1 MAAAL
6 ECWSSRASTD
16 EDMVEQVLMRTQDRS
31 ETSSSSTTT
40 AAASLQLSD
49 QSSNLSL
56 KDTIS
61 SSSAMQKRL
70 QRLSRN
76 VSEAIASLKNSL
88 NLDSPRDSQVQLTSS
103 QQGNCNGNKS
113 ERCRKV
119 VWASV
124 VRNLT
129 QLYPGSQLPEKL
141 VSNIRKHYDSM
152 PLSYAQAGFDMKEV
166 FLHIKLIEQALVDEQ
181 PAIMIQEV
189 SDNEAQG
196 SVYKLTFVCNSS
208 ISWPAMS
215 GALDS
220 ASICCKKIQIF
231 EKKGFTLGVVLLLV
245 QAGQEKSFKARIEN
259 ALKSSVKKSKSTT
272 VKLPF
277 GLCGCQE
284 ENTKGNFGEIEEDP
298 CEQNCRNGIE
308 NSNVKIQLEMPL
320 PTSSIV
326 VSVDEWQTINSGGDE
341 IGKWLLNSDNLEF
354 IDQIGPSSFKGVY
367 KGKRVGI
374 EKLKGCDKGNS
385 YELEL
390 HKDLLELMTCGHKN
404 ILQFYGICVDEN
416 HGLCVVTKL
425 MEGGSV
431 NELMLKNKKL
441 QTKEIVRIATDVAE
455 GLKFMND
462 HGVAYR
468 DLNTQRISLD
478 RHGNAC
484 LGDMGI
490 VTACKS
496 MGEAMEYET
505 DGYRWL
511 APEIIAG
518 DPENITETWMSNA
531 YSFGMVVWEMVTGE
545 AAYAAYSPVQAAV
558 GIAACGLRPEIPK
571 DCPPILKS
579 LMTKCWNNSP
589 SKRPQFSEILSIL
602 LRPSNNINR

>member
-16 EDMVEQVLMRTQDRS
+16 EDTVEQVLMRTEDRS
-31 ETSSSSTTT
+31 E
-40 AAASLQLSD
+40 AISLQHQHKQD
-49 QSSNLSL
+49 ASNPAI
-56 KDTIS
+56 KDYP
-61 SSSAMQKRL
+61 SASNMQKKL
-70 QRLSRN
+70 QKLSRN

-88 NLDSPRDSQVQLTSS
+88 NLDSPRGCGDSVLQMQQLNGSNGVSS
-103 QQGNCNGNKS
+103 SSSGKVDG
-113 ERCRKV
+113 CRKV

-141 VSNIRKHYDSM
+141 VSNIRKHYDSL
-152 PLSYAQAGFDMKEV
+152 PLSYAQAGFDMKDV
-166 FLHIKLIEQALVDEQ
+166 FLHIKLIEQASVDET
-181 PAIMIQEV
+181 PAIMINEV
-189 SDNEAQG
+189 SDDEVLG
-196 SVYKLTFVCNSS
+196 SVFKLTFACNSS

-215 GALDS
+215 GSLDN

-245 QAGQEKSFKARIEN
+245 QAGQEKSFKNRIES
-259 ALKSSVKKSKSTT
+259 ALKYAIKKPKQTT

-284 ENTKGNFGEIEEDP
+284 ENARGRDFGEIEEDP
-298 CEQNCRNGIE
+298 SELNYRNGGD
-308 NSNVKIQLEMPL
+308 NLNVKIQLELPL
-320 PTSSIV
+320 PASSFV
-326 VSVDEWQTINSGGDE
+326 VSVDEWQTIQSGGDE
-341 IGKWLLNSDNLEF
+341 IRKWLLNSDNLEF
-354 IDQIGPSSFKGVY
+354 ADQIGPNSFKGVY

-374 EKLKGCDKGNS
+374 EKLKGCDKGNF
-385 YELEL
+385 YNFDLR
-390 HKDLLELMTCGHKN
+390 KDLLELMTCGHRN
-404 ILQFYGICVDEN
+404 ILQFYGVCIDEN

-431 NELMLKNKKL
+431 NDLILKNKKL
-441 QTKEIVRIATDVAE
+441 QTKEIARIATDIAE
-455 GLKFMND
+455 GIKFIND
-462 HGVAYR
+462 HGVPYR
-468 DLNTQRISLD
+468 DLNTQRILLD

-518 DPENITETWMSNA
+518 DPESVTETWMSNV
-531 YSFGMVVWEMVTGE
+531 YSFGMVIWEMVTAE
-545 AAYAAYSPVQAAV
+545 VAYASCSPVQAAV
-558 GIAACGLRPEIPK
+558 GIAACGLRPDIPK
-571 DCPPILKS
+571 DCPQILKS

-589 SKRPQFSEILSIL
+589 SKRPQISEILSIL
-602 LRPSNNINR
+602 LRLNSNTTR